1 MPVLASVE
9 AVQLTRICD
18 EDCGAAVTFVGTEGG
33 VVSTTGAGG
42 VVALT
47 DPDTADSFGGVA
59 RSKAR
64 TV

>member
-1 MPVLASVE
+1 MPLASVD
-9 AVQLTRICD
+9 AVQLTRICVA
-18 EDCGAAVTFVGTEGG
+18 DCAAAVTLAGTEGG

-47 DPDTADSFGGVA
+47 EPDKADSFGGVA
-59 RSKAR
+59 PSKAR